1 MPFKQAQTVWLTS
14 FNYFFRSSVTH
25 YIAFV
30 VDFFLGTRPL
40 TVGFK
45 TENVLDD
52 HVNSVKTVYD
62 NWVNEFVDDWVD
74 GNGAIGDV
82 QDLMTRLGHGM
93 ITWEDCNTLNLI
105 QYNETEDIIP
115 PNIDEGKNQKAKE
128 SVHRVY
134 GKHCRL
140 TFLFLLP
147 PSNLF
152 HCYRLLL
159 LLVY

>member
-1 MPFKQAQTVWLTS
+1 M
-14 FNYFFRSSVTH
+14 
-25 YIAFV
+25 
-30 VDFFLGTRPL
+30 
-40 TVGFK
+40 
-45 TENVLDD
+45 DD

-128 SVHRVY
+128 SACIACMESTVVDISIP
-134 GKHCRL
+134 
-140 TFLFLLP
+140 P
-147 PSNLF
+147 PSFKPVSLPLSCF
-152 HCYRLLL
+152 PPF
-159 LLVY
+159 

>member
-1 MPFKQAQTVWLTS
+1 MTNFFQPFFALLLHTILLL
-14 FNYFFRSSVTH
+14 SSL
-25 YIAFV
+25 
-30 VDFFLGTRPL
+30 FFLGTRPL

-128 SVHRVY
+128 SEHRVY
-134 GKHCRL
+134 GKHC
-140 TFLFLLP
+140 
-147 PSNLF
+147 S
-152 HCYRLLL
+152 
-159 LLVY
+159 

>member
-1 MPFKQAQTVWLTS
+1 M
-14 FNYFFRSSVTH
+14 
-25 YIAFV
+25 
-30 VDFFLGTRPL
+30 
-40 TVGFK
+40 
-45 TENVLDD
+45 DD

-128 SVHRVY
+128 SVHLEWSTVVDISIP
-134 GKHCRL
+134 
-140 TFLFLLP
+140 P
-147 PSNLF
+147 PSFKPVSLSLSRSPNSKTP
-152 HCYRLLL
+152 
-159 LLVY
+159 